1 MRLARIPVCLALF
14 LLTAFCGIAQ
24 NSIDLDEIRRLVL
37 FFETAPDSQFTPQQQ
52 TLLYESL
59 MAKLSNASEKVAM
72 LGHRESVIPGDDQ
85 GKTAVAERVGA
96 DSWLYV
102 AVGGDFET
110 AHLEARCLDLL
121 NGIIAFELDLEKE
134 TIRGTRELGLLFW
147 HEVQEEVRSYFERAL
162 NIENTTGDLTFQAV
176 PGTRIRGVGRKR
188 LKTEEDGVATAQVP
202 LPSTTRFRATRPGY
216 WPVEGQIYMDQ
227 PEKTVVLEQAP
238 GSRASLDFY
247 LNNGNF
253 PGFDFNFFL
262 LPDMVFVRA
271 GILTH
276 LFGFVLEEEERDF
289 FVSYTLSRFNL
300 GGGIFL
306 NAPDR
311 FFRPYFAAGAFL
323 RIITARG
330 YWGLEPISP
339 FGIQPIFGFEYSRQS
354 RYKLFVEYAPMAYW
368 TGDLDSTLLFLLSLP
383 AKNDFSGYLPL
394 HWCVFDLVNF
404 KLGLRIRL

>member
-1 MRLARIPVCLALF
+1 MRLPRTPLCTLV
-14 LLTAFCGIAQ
+14 LLLVGTCGFSQ
-24 NSIDLDEIRRLVL
+24 TSIELKEVRRLVL
-37 FFETAPDSQFTPQQQ
+37 FFETVPGAQFTQQQQ

-59 MAKLSNASEKVAM
+59 VAKLSNVSEKVAM
-72 LGHRESVIPGDDQ
+72 LGHRETVIPAGDQ
-85 GKTAVAERVGA
+85 EKTAVAESIGA

-102 AVGGDFET
+102 AVGGDLET

-147 HEVQEEVRSYFERAL
+147 HEVEEEVRNYFEQAL
-162 NIENTTGDLTFQAV
+162 NIENTIGDLTFQAV
-176 PGTRIRGVGRKR
+176 PGTRIRGLGSGR
-188 LKTEEDGVATAQVP
+188 LKAEENGSATAQVP

-227 PEKTVVLEQAP
+227 PEKTVILEQAP
-238 GSRASLDFY
+238 GSRASVDFY
-247 LNNGNF
+247 LNNCNF

-311 FFRPYFAAGAFL
+311 FVRPYLSAGAFW

-339 FGIQPIFGFEYSRQS
+339 FGMQPIFGCEYSRQS
-354 RYKLFVEYAPMAYW
+354 RYKLFLEYAPMVYW
-368 TGDLDSTLLFLLSLP
+368 TGDRDSTLLFLLSIP
-383 AKNDFSGYLPL
+383 ANNDFSGYLPFK
-394 HWCVFDLVNF
+394 WCVIDLVNF